1 MIRRQRSG
9 LVGIYILS
17 DVTAILLA
25 YFWAYGFRFYGYLL
39 PVDPEKGV
47 PALKSYI
54 VLLPLF
60 LLTHILIF
68 YLQGFYKTRLKRTR
82 VDDFVYITLNAVFSV
97 LIVFSFL
104 NTMVAY
110 GQGLSSLIP
119 ENFTIS
125 RLFLLIYLIS
135 VIFMITVLRHQIYFV
150 MKRRYAK
157 GLNLKNVL
165 IVGAGK
171 MGQAVAQKLL
181 DYKDMGFIVRGF
193 LDDSLPVGEEVPVDG
208 GLPVLGTVGDLE
220 PVLERGDISEVYVA
234 LDLSNYS
241 QILETLKIVD
251 RFIVNVRLIP
261 DLFQMLTLKARIED
275 LDGFPVISIDEP
287 PLKGLMLFLKRC
299 VDVIVST
306 LVLLLLLPLW
316 LFFAL
321 LIKLTSRGPVL
332 YRQERVG
339 MDGSKFVM
347 LKFRTMVSDAEQKTG
362 PVMCSPG
369 DPRITPLGR
378 VLRMLSLDE
387 IPQLINVLK
396 GEMSVI
402 GPRPER
408 PVFVQDLRD
417 RIPKYMLR
425 HKVKSGITGWAQ
437 VHGLRQDADFDKR
450 LEYDFYYIQNWSPAL
465 DFKILWKTLRKGFI
479 DRSVSLSGKNRNK
492 KPS

>member
-9 LVGIYILS
+9 LVGMYILS
-17 DVTAILLA
+17 DVIAILLA
-25 YFWAYGFRFYGYLL
+25 YFWSYGFRFYGYLL

-47 PALKSYI
+47 PALKYYI
-54 VLLPLF
+54 AIVPLF
-60 LLTHILIF
+60 LAAHLLIF
-68 YLQGFYKTRLKRTR
+68 YMQGFYKTRLKRTR
-82 VDDFVYITLNAVFSV
+82 VDDFVYITLNAVFSI

-104 NTMVAY
+104 NTLVAY
-110 GQGLSSLIP
+110 GQGIAFLMP

-125 RLFLLIYLIS
+125 RLFLPIYFVS
-135 VIFMITVLRHQIYFV
+135 VVFMITVLRHQIYFV

-171 MGQAVAQKLL
+171 MGRAVAQKLL

-193 LDDSLPVGEEVPVDG
+193 LEDTLPAGEEVPVDG
-208 GLPVLGTVGDLE
+208 GLPVLGSVGDLE
-220 PVLERGDISEVYVA
+220 SVLEKGDITEVYVA
-234 LDLSNYS
+234 LDLSNYA
-241 QILETLKIVD
+241 QILETLKIAD
-251 RFIVNVRLIP
+251 RFIVNIRLIP

-287 PLKGLMLFLKRC
+287 PLRGLMLFLKRC

-306 LVLLLLLPLW
+306 LVLLVLSPLW
-316 LFFAL
+316 LLFAL
-321 LIKLTSRGPVL
+321 LIKLTSRGPLL

-339 MDGSKFVM
+339 MDGVKFMM
-347 LKFRTMVSDAEQKTG
+347 LKFRTMVENAEQETG

-378 VLRMLSLDE
+378 FLRKFSIDE
-387 IPQLINVLK
+387 IPQLINVLRR
-396 GEMSVI
+396 EMSLI

-408 PVFVQDLRD
+408 PVFVQDLRG

-450 LEYDFYYIQNWSPAL
+450 LEYDFFYIQNWSPAL

-479 DRSVSLSGKNRNK
+479 D
-492 KPS
+492 